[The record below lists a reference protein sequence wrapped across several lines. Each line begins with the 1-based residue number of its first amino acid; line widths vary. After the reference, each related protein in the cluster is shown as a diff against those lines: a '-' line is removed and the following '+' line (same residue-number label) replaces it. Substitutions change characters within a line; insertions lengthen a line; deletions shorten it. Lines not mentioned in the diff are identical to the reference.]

1 MITNYLFSSQNLA
14 VLAFDFL
21 CVLVPTAI
29 VYFLYVKHIE
39 KPYNSSFKNVI
50 TEAFAINNIDLFLV
64 WLLATTYVTNLIHV
78 FTIPDLDIITKTIS
92 SQFNLIL
99 LASVAVSIV
108 SIIRPTYHYITNLKH

>member
-14 VLAFDFL
+14 VLALDFL
-21 CVLVPTAI
+21 CVIAPTAI

-39 KPYNSSFKNVI
+39 KSYNSTFKHLFA
-50 TEAFAINNIDLFLV
+50 EAFSINNIDLFLV
-64 WLLATTYVTNLIHV
+64 WLLATTYTANLIHV

-99 LASVAVSIV
+99 LTSVAVAIV
-108 SIIRPTYHYITNLKH
+108 SIIRPTYHYISNLKH

>member
-14 VLAFDFL
+14 VLALDFL
-21 CVLVPTAI
+21 CVIAPTAI

-39 KPYNSSFKNVI
+39 KPYNSTFKHVFN
-50 TEAFAINNIDLFLV
+50 EAFAINNIDLFLV

-99 LASVAVSIV
+99 LTSVAVAIV
-108 SIIRPTYHYITNLKH
+108 SIIRPTYHYISNLKH